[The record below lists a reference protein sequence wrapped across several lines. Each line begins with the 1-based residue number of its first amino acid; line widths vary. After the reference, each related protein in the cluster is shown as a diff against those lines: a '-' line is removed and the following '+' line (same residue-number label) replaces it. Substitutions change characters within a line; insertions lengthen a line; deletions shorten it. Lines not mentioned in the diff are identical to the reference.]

1 MFILSMNNMIGQKIL
16 LTISILEMTYLER
29 LVQQKMLINRMT
41 FNSTV
46 SWNFDNVYA
55 RNVITFNVY
64 NTSSAHANNRKTN
77 F

>member
-1 MFILSMNNMIGQKIL
+1 MA
-16 LTISILEMTYLER
+16 
-29 LVQQKMLINRMT
+29 

-55 RNVITFNVY
+55 RNVITLNVY
-64 NTSSAHANNRKTN
+64 NTSSAHANNRKNN

>member
-1 MFILSMNNMIGQKIL
+1 MA
-16 LTISILEMTYLER
+16 
-29 LVQQKMLINRMT
+29 

-64 NTSSAHANNRKTN
+64 NTPSAHANNRKNN